1 MMSANIIKSRNTKLE
16 SHVSSFMF
24 HVIRI
29 MKLQP
34 LSDYIIIEPQKQEIK
49 TKSGI
54 VLPDTVEK
62 EKPQEG
68 KVIAVGSG
76 RTLESGARAK
86 MQVKAGDRVLFTK
99 YSPTEVKIDGKEF
112 YVIKEDDIMA
122 IIK

>member
-1 MMSANIIKSRNTKLE
+1 
-16 SHVSSFMF
+16 
-24 HVIRI
+24 

-34 LSDYIIIEPQKQEIK
+34 ISDYLIVEPKKEEVK

-68 KVIAVGSG
+68 VVVAVGPG
-76 RTLESGARAK
+76 KILESGKRGE
-86 MQVKAGDRVLFTK
+86 MQVKKGDKILFSK
-99 YSPTEVKIDGKEF
+99 YSPNEF
-112 YVIKEDDIMA
+112 KVEGREYFVIKEDDVMA

>member
-1 MMSANIIKSRNTKLE
+1 MLSVVNQC
-16 SHVSSFMF
+16 
-24 HVIRI
+24 

-68 KVIAVGSG
+68 KVVAVGSG

-86 MQVKAGDRVLFTK
+86 MQVKAGDKVLFTK

-112 YVIKEDDIMA
+112 FVIKEEDVMA
-122 IIK
+122 II